1 MKECKKCGHPL
12 GDNAKFCP
20 NCGNPVDEP
29 SKEKSI
35 SAKLEELGSQIEK
48 QELAQKNIS
57 GEEDLKQQQKEE
69 PAVVKPVSN
78 NPDKEVTGDT
88 ENVSVPYDVYLD
100 TRKSYKPLYIIAG
113 VLALLIIGGFWWL
126 SSRQKDVAEKEN
138 VENVAPLDSLPM
150 GNGFYS
156 YEGKWN
162 TGTDI
167 VECRVEFEKIG
178 DTLVNCVFTNISTKE
193 NSKLIYHKSN
203 GQYVFKDKDSD
214 GKKIVLQM
222 KEPENASSSL
232 EGVGLLF
239 SYDDKEKALT
249 LNRTSRTKE
258 DAENEMEAEEVAKQQ
273 AAAQAAR
280 QQAAAQQAARK
291 QNVQRPAQQP
301 RTQNNRSPQPS
312 SPASLARPT
321 LNGPT
326 PGGNRHS
333 TNPSG
338 HDDTA
343 KPTSKSKGNSDS
355 SRE

>member
-57 GEEDLKQQQKEE
+57 GEEDFKQQQKEE
-69 PAVVKPVSN
+69 PAAVKPVSN

-258 DAENEMEAEEVAKQQ
+258 DVENEMKAQEDAKQQ
-273 AAAQAAR
+273 AAVQAAR
-280 QQAAAQQAARK
+280 QQAAAQAAAQQQAAAAQAAARK
-291 QNVQRPAQQP
+291 PNVQRPVSTP
-301 RTQNNRSPQPS
+301 RPQAN
-312 SPASLARPT
+312 PAPQTSTSTLARPQI
-321 LNGPT
+321 NSPSS
-326 PGGNRHS
+326 GGNRHR
-333 TNPSG
+333 TNPNG
-338 HDDTA
+338 FDDT
-343 KPTSKSKGNSDS
+343 T
-355 SRE
+355 R